1 MASVHAAVALT
12 QAAFQV
18 AGRRFWP
25 GVGFATEKTGVQMG
39 GLVSEEYP
47 AGARE
52 NEGSDLLRG
61 FRITHVLD
69 CIADPKKNRV
79 IARLS
84 DDVSPVFPYVNAV
97 LPGVLYNPEAQTLTI
112 RRGVRLLTFYPRL
125 AIFAKVDGEADAI
138 AQLQWFQD
146 LCNDLW
152 RRRAELT
159 PRLERQRLLG
169 PLDVYNLL
177 PRKNCQACGER
188 TCMAFAFS
196 LLLGL
201 RRFEACPHLTEEPYA
216 EAGRRLAELLQA
228 AGWHNAS
235 EPVVR
240 PEGEPRI
247 DPVT

>member
-1 MASVHAAVALT
+1 MPQEDGVAAHGDQT
-12 QAAFQV
+12 D
-18 AGRRFWP
+18 R
-25 GVGFATEKTGVQMG
+25 
-39 GLVSEEYP
+39 
-47 AGARE
+47 
-52 NEGSDLLRG
+52 LLRG
-61 FRITHVLD
+61 FQITHVLD
-69 CIADPKKNRV
+69 CIADATKNRV

-138 AQLQWFQD
+138 AQLRWFQD

-169 PLDVYNLL
+169 PLDVYKLL
-177 PRKNCQACGER
+177 PRLNCQRCGER

-201 RRFEACPHLTEEPYA
+201 RQFEACPHLAQEPYA
-216 EAGRRLAELLQA
+216 EVGRRLAELLEA
-228 AGWHNAS
+228 VGLRNPDA
-235 EPVVR
+235 EPGLS
-240 PEGEPRI
+240 PESGPEI
-247 DPVT
+247 DSP